1 MYVITGATGH
11 LGRLVIDSLLTEVP
25 AAEVAAVVRDPAR
38 AEDLG
43 RRGVNVRVASYDDPG
58 ALEDVFERDDE
69 VLLISGSEVGR
80 RIPQHRAV
88 VDAARAAHVAR
99 LVYTGALGGAQ
110 AGFALADEH
119 IATEQAIFD
128 SGLVYTMLRNGW
140 YHENYTGQ
148 LPRILKTGMIVHN
161 AGLGR
166 VGSAARADYAEA
178 AAAVLTGT
186 GHENKA
192 YELNGDT
199 AWSFPEFAA
208 MVSERAGRQVTAIN
222 VTAEEHAQAMVEAGM
237 PPSVAEAMAG
247 VDEAIKQGLL
257 AGRGEDLSWLIGRP
271 TTPMGSAIDAVLA
284 DVADG

>member
-1 MYVITGATGH
+1 VYVITGATGR
-11 LGRLVIDSLLTEVP
+11 LGRLVIENLLTAV
-25 AAEVAAVVRDPAR
+25 AAREVAAVVRDPAR

-43 RRGVNVRVASYDDPG
+43 RRGVNVRVATYDDPG
-58 ALEDVFERDDE
+58 ALEDVFERDDK

-88 VDAARAAHVAR
+88 VDAARAAHVAH
-99 LVYTGALGGAQ
+99 LVYTSALGGPQ
-110 AGFALADEH
+110 ADFPLADEH
-119 IATEQAIFD
+119 QATEQAIFD

-148 LPRILKTGMIVHN
+148 IPQMLATGRIVHN

-166 VGSAARADYAEA
+166 VGSAARADYAQA

-199 AWSFPEFAA
+199 AWSFPELAA
-208 MVSERAGRQVTAIN
+208 LVSERSGHPVAAVDLP
-222 VTAEEHAQAMVEAGM
+222 AEEHVKVMIDAGM
-237 PPSVAEAMAG
+237 APELAEVMAG
-247 VDEAIKQGLL
+247 VDEAIKRGSLE
-257 AGRGEDLSWLIGRP
+257 GRGEDLSWLIGRP
-271 TTPMGSAIDAVLA
+271 TTSMETAIGTALA
-284 DVADG
+284 QM